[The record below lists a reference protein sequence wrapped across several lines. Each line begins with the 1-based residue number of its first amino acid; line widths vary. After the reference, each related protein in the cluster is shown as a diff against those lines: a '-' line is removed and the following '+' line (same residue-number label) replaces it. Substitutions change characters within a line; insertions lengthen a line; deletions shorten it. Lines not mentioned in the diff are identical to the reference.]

1 MKNSTPTELRKKSER
16 GHNLFYI
23 FSSFYV
29 LLDRISFCTSPPQ
42 DWLQWG
48 KKIWGE
54 KKKVKI
60 TTFTIKFFHFT
71 MLDPFCAGEQ
81 ILALSLMGHFCGLF
95 VDLLLSK
102 DQAWIVSR
110 WLPPLPE
117 QCWIFL
123 LLQAAGG
130 KAHVKSSAV
139 ASSSR
144 QAKFLRRQGPFK
156 RATASY
162 LLQSLL
168 AFSLAHRKYLEA
180 STILTPSSAATG
192 CCNLWTFLDE
202 NQTQAL
208 SPSKSRSQS
217 PWYFSRSPL
226 P

>member
-1 MKNSTPTELRKKSER
+1 MRKENLR
-16 GHNLFYI
+16 G
-23 FSSFYV
+23 
-29 LLDRISFCTSPPQ
+29 
-42 DWLQWG
+42 
-48 KKIWGE
+48 

-180 STILTPSSAATG
+180 STILTPPSAATG